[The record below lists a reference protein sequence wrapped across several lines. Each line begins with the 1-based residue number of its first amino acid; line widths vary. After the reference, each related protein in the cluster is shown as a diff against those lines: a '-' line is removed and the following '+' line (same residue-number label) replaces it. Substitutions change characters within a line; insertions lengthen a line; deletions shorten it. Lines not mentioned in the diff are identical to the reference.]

1 MEDDTK
7 RQLVYGLISLILSAI
22 ATRLA
27 LYLTN
32 KLLGEPEEGDAIV

>member
-1 MEDDTK
+1 MENDTK

-27 LYLTN
+27 LYITN
-32 KLLGEPEEGDAIV
+32 KILGEPEEGDALV

>member
-1 MEDDTK
+1 MENDTK

-27 LYLTN
+27 LYITN
-32 KLLGEPEEGDAIV
+32 KILGEPEGDAIV

>member
-1 MEDDTK
+1 MEQDTK

-27 LYLTN
+27 LYITN
-32 KLLGEPEEGDAIV
+32 KLLGEPEGDAIV

>member
-1 MEDDTK
+1 MEEDTK

-27 LYLTN
+27 LYITN
-32 KLLGEPEEGDAIV
+32 KLLGEPEGDAIV